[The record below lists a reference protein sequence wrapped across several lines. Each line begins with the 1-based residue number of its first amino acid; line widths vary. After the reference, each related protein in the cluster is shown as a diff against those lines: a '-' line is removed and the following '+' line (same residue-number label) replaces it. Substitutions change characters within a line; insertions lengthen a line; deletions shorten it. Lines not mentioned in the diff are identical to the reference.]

1 MSLTGTSKRGPAVLA
16 QAAPAIRLTDLLD
29 QLEHEYSTL
38 RLEDPA
44 SDMEVALRAYF
55 HTACHVALYW
65 FGGDPYRWAAPA
77 AFQGERLWKLCLYLR
92 SLDPENSQALKEARA
107 AQLTQLRGPAWEN
120 YQATCTPLQTQPYQ
134 NGERGLDREI
144 LPFTWEGIDTLWQT
158 DESLKALPADKA
170 PDYLPRF
177 ACRASE
183 DWHLVCLAVLFLNR
197 ACKLRLADLH
207 PYPTGDGR

>member
-1 MSLTGTSKRGPAVLA
+1 MPLVGQKAGA
-16 QAAPAIRLTDLLD
+16 QTQVKTPAIKLSLLLD
-29 QLEHEYSTL
+29 QLEHEYTTL

-44 SDMEVALRAYF
+44 SDHEVALRAYF
-55 HTACHVALYW
+55 HTACHVALHW
-65 FGGDPYRWAAPA
+65 IGGDPYRWAAPA

-120 YQATCTPLQTQPYQ
+120 YQVTCTPLQEQRYQ
-134 NGERGLDREI
+134 NDERGLDREV
-144 LPFTWEGIDTLWQT
+144 LPYTWEGIDTLWQT
-158 DESLKALPADKA
+158 EDYLKELRSDRA

-177 ACRASE
+177 ANRASE

-197 ACKLRLADLH
+197 ACKYALSDLH